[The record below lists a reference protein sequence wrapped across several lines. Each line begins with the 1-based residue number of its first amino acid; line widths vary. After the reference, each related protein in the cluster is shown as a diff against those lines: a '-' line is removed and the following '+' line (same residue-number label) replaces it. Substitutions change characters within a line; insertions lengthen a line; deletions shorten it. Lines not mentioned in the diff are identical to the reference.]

1 MKHYLPTLMHTAKYL
16 CAYLL
21 ISLTLGDVSYAQSRF
36 SRRLAIPDLYNRRTD
51 TLFVDV
57 ETHDFGPAGL
67 DAVPTLAYNHEF
79 SATNSYLG
87 PCLTWY
93 VGDTQSTAIFNRLP
107 MESGMRTT
115 VHWHGA
121 DIPAWTDGGPHQFFD
136 PGQSFTAK
144 FEVLDKPTTLW
155 YHPHAED
162 LTYTQVQAGLAGLII
177 VRERGDTVAAKLP
190 DTYGFNDIPLVLQ
203 DIHFTDSATVD
214 TTRGPGGAP
223 DRTMVVNGGIQPFLE
238 VGAQPVSFR
247 ILDGSSR
254 NAYAIA
260 FVRDTNDL
268 VNSRLPIHLVASDG
282 GYLPDS
288 SRVVDVL
295 PTGPGIR
302 NRVVVDFTGFAT
314 PDTIY
319 AVNLPG
325 EFPTG
330 IVGSSQNKPPKNNT
344 FLRIIVRSPIQPL
357 ATRPP
362 YTLPGIPAVDT
373 MPPDTSRIIRL
384 TGMSGPRG
392 DTTKFFGIDSQQYDF
407 NKINTIV
414 KANTI
419 EDWVVRNETDVA
431 HPFHVH
437 LVQFYVMQIKDG
449 SGLTARPGD
458 SFFPKDA
465 LGPKDDILIWPGE
478 EWTLRM
484 RFHTY
489 SQPMPFNLDSSAY
502 MYHCHILTHEDGY
515 FDGNAGTIAGR
526 SPFGM
531 MQQFAVWDGTYKSV
545 AIDEPL
551 GEDIVLYPN
560 PAGGILYLN
569 GESPKMS
576 TVRISDLQGRILM
589 EQVLPP
595 FSGSTSVDVSDLGR
609 GLIFLEWQS
618 GDRKYVHKVVLE

>member
-36 SRRLAIPDLYNRRTD
+36 SRRMAIPDLYDRRAD

-57 ETHDFGPAGL
+57 ETHDFGRAGL

-79 SATNSYLG
+79 SGRNSYLG

-93 VGDTQSTAIFNRLP
+93 VADTQSTAIFNRLP

-121 DIPAWTDGGPHQFFD
+121 NIPAWTDGGPHQFFD
-136 PGQSFTAK
+136 PGQSFTAR
-144 FEVLDKPTTLW
+144 FGVIDKPTTLW

-177 VRERGDTVAAKLP
+177 VRERGDTIAARLP

-214 TTRGPGGAP
+214 TTKGPGGAP

-247 ILDGSSR
+247 ILDGSTR

-260 FVRDTNDL
+260 FVTDTND
-268 VNSRLPIHLVASDG
+268 VANSKLPMHLVASDG

-295 PTGPGIR
+295 RTGPGIR
-302 NRVVVDFTGFAT
+302 NRVVVDFTGLTT
-314 PDTIY
+314 PSEVF
-319 AVNLPG
+319 AVNIPSELPK
-325 EFPTG
+325 G
-330 IVGSSQNKPPKNNT
+330 IVGSSQNRPPVDT
-344 FLRIIVRSPIQPL
+344 IFLRIRVLSPIQPL

-384 TGMSGPRG
+384 TGQSGPMG
-392 DTTKFFGIDSQQYDF
+392 DTTKFFGINNQQYDF

-414 KANTI
+414 KANSI
-419 EDWVVRNETDVA
+419 EDWVIRNETNIA
-431 HPFHVH
+431 HPFHIH
-437 LVQFYVMQIKDG
+437 LVQFYVVSVED
-449 SGLTARPGD
+449 TAGNAKPIRPEL
-458 SFFPKDA
+458 
-465 LGPKDDILIWPGE
+465 LGPKDDILVYPGE
-478 EWTLRM
+478 QITFRV

-489 SQPMPFNLDSSAY
+489 SQPRPFNLDSSAY

-515 FDGNAGTIAGR
+515 YDGNAGTIAGR
-526 SPFGM
+526 APFGM
-531 MQQFAVWDGTYKSV
+531 MQQFAVWDGTFTNTN
-545 AIDEPL
+545 IDEPL
-551 GEDIVLYPN
+551 AEEMTLFPN
-560 PAGGILYLN
+560 PAEDKLYLN
-569 GESPKMS
+569 AESQRMS
-576 TVRISDLQGRILM
+576 TIRIFDVQGRLLL

-595 FSGSTSVDVSDLGR
+595 FTGSTPIDVSGIAR
-609 GLIFLEWQS
+609 GMILVEWSSPDGKQT
-618 GDRKYVHKVVLE
+618 KKVVLE